1 MPYMYALYVCL
12 IQYALYSKPYM
23 YALYVCLICM
33 PYMYYNMPY
42 MSAIYALYRIP
53 CIGLGTA
60 AQLCYKLCTCC
71 TCRALN
77 SMSTVDYGLA
87 WLCGVW
93 CVVCGVWCVVAAGDR
108 WHINSTKQLV
118 WAMSHCLCP
127 NCNGT
132 HPGECEE
139 CVPRSPGC
147 DVRPPEYD
155 CWMDVRTRTSGWPL
169 YDTGVGLE

>member
-1 MPYMYALYVCL
+1 MPYTVSLICMPYMYALYVCL
-12 IQYALYSKPYM
+12 TCITI
-23 YALYVCLICM
+23 CLICLL
-33 PYMYYNMPY
+33 YM
-42 MSAIYALYRIP
+42 P
-53 CIGLGTA
+53 CIVFLVLGLALLLSCVTSCVPA
-60 AQLCYKLCTCC
+60 APAV
-71 TCRALN
+71 R
-77 SMSTVDYGLA
+77 STVCQLWTMDLRG
-87 WLCGVW
+87 

>member
-1 MPYMYALYVCL
+1 MPYMYALHVL
-12 IQYALYSKPYM
+12 Q
-23 YALYVCLICM
+23 YALYVCYICLVS
-33 PYMYYNMPY
+33 YSLYWAWHCC
-42 MSAIYALYRIP
+42 SAVLQAVYLLHLP
-53 CIGLGTA
+53 CAQQYVNCGLW
-60 AQLCYKLCTCC
+60 TC
-71 TCRALN
+71 
-77 SMSTVDYGLA
+77 VV
-87 WLCGVW
+87 VW